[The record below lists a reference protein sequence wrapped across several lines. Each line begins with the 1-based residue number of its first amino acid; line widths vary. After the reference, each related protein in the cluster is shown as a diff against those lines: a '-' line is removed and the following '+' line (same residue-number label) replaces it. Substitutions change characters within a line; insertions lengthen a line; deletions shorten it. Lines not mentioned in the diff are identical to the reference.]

1 MTSATP
7 DAAFE
12 IASAAL
18 ADEPAGL
25 LTDLDGTLA
34 PIVADPAAVALEPGA
49 ATALGTLADRIAV
62 TGIVTGRAAADAR
75 AIAGVPGLLVIGNHG
90 LEWLEPD
97 ASEPIAA
104 PAFDWVAAALERTLA
119 AVHAMRDPGVTVDAK
134 GMSATVHYRRARDP
148 ATARTEILAALAGA
162 DERIEIREG
171 RMSVELRPAGAGDK
185 GAALRVVAARHRLR
199 GLVVAGDDM
208 TDLDMFRA
216 AAELRVAGHLRAA
229 ILAVGGGAE
238 VPLAVADAA
247 DVVIPSVAAFVALLR
262 RLAGSSGSAPL
273 DDLGQVAERCRS
285 HHVMSSRST
294 PARSRASRCARS
306 GSRISIASRRASA
319 VPTTS
324 AGATGMT
331 PSAIWSC
338 APAVSDRTIAAF
350 RRLTI
355 AASLATRFIPS
366 TRGLTSTTSAMARP
380 ASAWA

>member
-1 MTSATP
+1 MTSGTP

-97 ASEPIAA
+97 ASEPIPA

-119 AVHAMRDPGVTVDAK
+119 AVRAMRDPGVTVDAK
-134 GMSATVHYRRARDP
+134 GLSATVHYRRARDP
-148 ATARTEILAALAGA
+148 ATARSEILAALAGA

-185 GAALRVVAARHRLR
+185 GAALREVAARHRLR
-199 GLVVAGDDM
+199 GLVVAGDDT

-262 RLAGSSGSAPL
+262 RLAG
-273 DDLGQVAERCRS
+273 
-285 HHVMSSRST
+285 
-294 PARSRASRCARS
+294 
-306 GSRISIASRRASA
+306 
-319 VPTTS
+319 
-324 AGATGMT
+324 
-331 PSAIWSC
+331 
-338 APAVSDRTIAAF
+338 
-350 RRLTI
+350 
-355 AASLATRFIPS
+355 
-366 TRGLTSTTSAMARP
+366 
-380 ASAWA
+380 